1 MSDAEFLNLTL
12 GQLEKLLLRRRDSIK
27 REFLM
32 AGIVAAAFYNANPFR
47 YKNSR
52 TVSPLEFVPGENPQE
67 QSPKEQYAILA
78 GIVAA
83 SRKQ

>member
-1 MSDAEFLNLTL
+1 
-12 GQLEKLLLRRRDSIK
+12 
-27 REFLM
+27 M

-47 YKNSR
+47 DKNSR